1 MKQSDEELV
10 QLIFQACAEL
20 STRTGRSVSP
30 DGHLVG
36 SLGEIHAK
44 NVLGLTLERASNAG
58 YDAVDDQGRKVEI
71 KTTTRSSISLSA
83 SGTKAERL
91 IVVKLDAST
100 GAAEIIYDGGAARIK
115 RNKTNIQAVAREMGV
130 SRSTLD
136 RLMLGQSWPSFD
148 LLTGMSRSVNYWEI
162 WSDLS
167 QARH

>member
-1 MKQSDEELV
+1 MNQSDEELV

-44 NVLGLTLERASNAG
+44 NVLGLTLETASNAG

-91 IVVKLDAST
+91 IVVKLDALT
-100 GAAEIIYDGGAARIK
+100 GAAEIIYDGGAAQMWDLAGK
-115 RNKTNIQAVAREMGV
+115 SGKN
-130 SRSTLD
+130 
-136 RLMLGQSWPSFD
+136 GQKSLALSKLPS
-148 LLTGMSRSVNYWEI
+148 
-162 WSDLS
+162 
-167 QARH
+167 